1 MKLILYLMK
10 NLSNIS
16 EFTVSDLTNSIKKIV
31 EGTFDL
37 IKVSGEISQVKQ
49 HTSGHIYFTLKDED
63 NSISGICWRSNVPKL
78 KVNIEE
84 GSSVIILGRVTTYS
98 PQSKYQVIV
107 DDIEYQ
113 GEGQLLKILED
124 RKKKLA
130 DEGLFDK
137 KYKKILPTIP
147 TRIGVITSE
156 SGSVL
161 HDIVHRI
168 NDRYPIEII
177 LFSSKVQGEGT
188 SNEIISGLDFFN
200 NSQSDDLLV
209 DLIII
214 ARGGGS
220 LEDLM
225 PFNDEK
231 LVRKIFESSIPIV
244 SAIGHETD
252 ITLCDFVSDLRAPT
266 PTAAAEIVLP
276 DRKEI
281 LIRLNDKIKIIKN
294 NFDENLKEK
303 LLNVEILNS
312 KFPNFYHKINELFQN
327 TDYLG
332 KNISSFLEKIISN
345 FRLSFYELANKFES
359 LNIQNN
365 INVYSE
371 KLKNQN
377 ILLKKNF
384 DQFKILKQGFLEN
397 KIKQLNIL
405 SYKNTLKRGYSVV
418 RYNNVIID
426 DDNSIKK
433 GDKIIIE
440 FHKNKTQAKKI

>member
-37 IKVSGEISQVKQ
+37 IKVSGEISQVKK

-63 NSISGICWRSNVPKL
+63 NSISGICWRSTVPKL

-84 GSSVIILGRVTTYS
+84 GSSVIILGRVTTYT

-107 DDIEYQ
+107 DDVEYQ
-113 GEGQLLKILED
+113 GEGNLLKILED

-130 DEGLFDK
+130 DEGLFDN
-137 KYKKILPTIP
+137 KYKKILPKIP
-147 TRIGVITSE
+147 NRIGVITSE

-177 LFSSKVQGEGT
+177 LFSSRVQGDGT
-188 SNEIISGLDFFN
+188 SDEIISGLDFFN
-200 NSQSDDLLV
+200 NKQSDDLLV

-231 LVRKIFESSIPIV
+231 LVRKIFESNIPVV

-276 DRKEI
+276 DRNEI

-303 LLNVEILNS
+303 SLNVEILNS
-312 KFPNFYHKINELFQN
+312 KIPNFFHKINELFQN

-332 KNISSFLEKIISN
+332 KNIGTYLEKIISDLK
-345 FRLSFYELANKFES
+345 LSFYELANKFET

-365 INVYSE
+365 INVNSE
-371 KLKNQN
+371 KIKNQN

-384 DQFKILKQGFLEN
+384 DQLKIQKQSLLEN
-397 KIKQLNIL
+397 KMKELNIL
-405 SYKNTLKRGYSVV
+405 SYKNTLRRGYSVV
-418 RYNNVIID
+418 RHNNVIIN
-426 DDNSIKK
+426 DDNLIKK

-440 FHKNKTQAKKI
+440 FHRNKTQAKKI

>member
-1 MKLILYLMK
+1 M
-10 NLSNIS
+10 
-16 EFTVSDLTNSIKKIV
+16 
-31 EGTFDL
+31 
-37 IKVSGEISQVKQ
+37 
-49 HTSGHIYFTLKDED
+49 
-63 NSISGICWRSNVPKL
+63 
-78 KVNIEE
+78 
-84 GSSVIILGRVTTYS
+84 
-98 PQSKYQVIV
+98 
-107 DDIEYQ
+107 
-113 GEGQLLKILED
+113 
-124 RKKKLA
+124 
-130 DEGLFDK
+130 
-137 KYKKILPTIP
+137 
-147 TRIGVITSE
+147 
-156 SGSVL
+156 
-161 HDIVHRI
+161 HD
-168 NDRYPIEII
+168 
-177 LFSSKVQGEGT
+177 
-188 SNEIISGLDFFN
+188 
-200 NSQSDDLLV
+200 
-209 DLIII
+209 
-214 ARGGGS
+214 
-220 LEDLM
+220 
-225 PFNDEK
+225 
-231 LVRKIFESSIPIV
+231 
-244 SAIGHETD
+244 
-252 ITLCDFVSDLRAPT
+252 
-266 PTAAAEIVLP
+266 
-276 DRKEI
+276 
-281 LIRLNDKIKIIKN
+281 IKIIKN

-345 FRLSFYELANKFES
+345 FRLSFYELANKFET